1 MQTTSPDKHA
11 ARDLTLSLL
20 DHDEDEG
27 GEQSGSGRWLLSY
40 ADLVTTMMVLFLA
53 LYAMQLAKRHEQE
66 LRMQSQVVQA
76 VQVAKATS
84 APASTSQPPVTERTL
99 LASLDPLRARG
110 EITIAPVAHGM
121 EIGINAKILFN
132 AGDAALLPDSFG
144 VLGRIAGVLA
154 QVPDG
159 NILVEGHTDSTPIAN
174 ARYASNWELSSA
186 RAGAVVRYLVERGVE
201 PHRLAAIGRADN
213 FPLVAGTDPASR
225 ALNRRVTI
233 VVQY

>member
-1 MQTTSPDKHA
+1 MSSDKHA
-11 ARDLTLSLL
+11 ARDLPLSVL

-27 GEQSGSGRWLLSY
+27 GEQSGRWLLSY

-53 LYAMQLAKRHEQE
+53 LYAMQLAKSRELE
-66 LRMQSQVVQA
+66 LRNQSRA
-76 VQVAKATS
+76 VQTS
-84 APASTSQPPVTERTL
+84 TAPASAVQPHGTERAL
-99 LASLDPLRARG
+99 LASLDPLRVRG
-110 EITIAPVAHGM
+110 EITIVPVAHGM

-144 VLGRIAGVLA
+144 VLSRIAGVLA
-154 QVPDG
+154 QVPNG

-174 ARYASNWELSSA
+174 VRYASNWELSSA

-201 PHRLAAIGRADN
+201 AHRLAAIGRADN
-213 FPLVAGTDPASR
+213 FPLVAGTDPVSR

-233 VVQY
+233 AVQY

>member
-1 MQTTSPDKHA
+1 MKTSSESRPVLETLVSA
-11 ARDLTLSLL
+11 FERD
-20 DHDEDEG
+20 EEG
-27 GEQSGSGRWLLSY
+27 GEQSGRWLLSY
-40 ADLVTTMMVLFLA
+40 ADLITTMMVLFLA
-53 LYAMQLAKRHEQE
+53 LYAMQLAKHSEQAI
-66 LRMQSQVVQA
+66 RAQSQFTQA
-76 VQVAKATS
+76 PVAPTRAAQPQAAES
-84 APASTSQPPVTERTL
+84 AF
-99 LASLDPLRARG
+99 LASLDPLRERG
-110 EITIAPVAHGM
+110 EITIVPVAHGV

-144 VLGRIAGVLA
+144 VLSRIARVLA
-154 QVPDG
+154 QMPNG
-159 NILVEGHTDSTPIAN
+159 SILVEGHTDNTPISN

-201 PHRLAAIGRADN
+201 PRRLAAIGRADN

>member
-1 MQTTSPDKHA
+1 MQTSSDKPA
-11 ARDLTLSLL
+11 ARDLLAGIL
-20 DHDEDEG
+20 DHDEEES
-27 GEQSGSGRWLLSY
+27 GEHSGQTGRWLLSY

-66 LRMQSQVVQA
+66 LRTESQA
-76 VQVAKATS
+76 VQAQPAKP
-84 APASTSQPPVTERTL
+84 APSQNTERVL

-110 EITIAPVAHGM
+110 EITVSPVAHGM

-132 AGDAALLPDSFG
+132 AGDAALLPESFG
-144 VLGRIAGVLA
+144 VLSRVASVLA
-154 QVPDG
+154 QVPEG

-174 ARYASNWELSSA
+174 VRYASNWELSSA